1 MQEATDAT
9 AKAEGLKAS
18 LQEQMQEAK
27 QEVAHAAA
35 AVQTAQDELA
45 TAQHEAQ
52 ELLRQQQALQEA
64 ESKFSSEVAS
74 MRNELSQVLTEV
86 SAGRMSHEE
95 AEEFIEQVTL
105 ALGCRAVKCPQLPLQ
120 ANYHFCLGTANS
132 SANFLT

>member
-27 QEVAHAAA
+27 QEVAHAAG
-35 AVQTAQDELA
+35 AVQTAQHELA

-52 ELLRQQQALQEA
+52 ELLRQQQALHEA

-74 MRNELSQVLTEV
+74 VRNELSQVLTEV
-86 SAGRMSHEE
+86 SAGRMSHKE
-95 AEEFIEQVTL
+95 AEEFIEQVKLGPWMQGCEVSPACPASTL
-105 ALGCRAVKCPQLPLQ
+105 SLLLGD
-120 ANYHFCLGTANS
+120 S
-132 SANFLT
+132 